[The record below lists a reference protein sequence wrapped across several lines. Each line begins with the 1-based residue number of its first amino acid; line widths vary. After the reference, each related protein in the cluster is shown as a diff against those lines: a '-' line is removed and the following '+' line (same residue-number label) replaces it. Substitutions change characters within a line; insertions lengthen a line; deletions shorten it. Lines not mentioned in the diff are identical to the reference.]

1 MGLLSK
7 FEQHHKKEPMQRVL
21 ESLHGCLE
29 TKDEIKDGKIVCPEW
44 NITITPEIDQLENQ
58 MAVLNFCIFSPDWE
72 EPLFECCA
80 GVGKDTD
87 SAIGM
92 ATGSFLFAFMQ
103 GIALMQ
109 RNEDGIPFESEFNGN
124 KHRWSVYKSNVVGNG
139 ENTGG
144 DDDAKEVTARYW
156 NLLKEHIAKRL
167 GNQKMCYVK
176 IYAAKAVSEDDEK
189 ITGECRIND
198 VPSDELSAL
207 VGEIAAKWDVKQ
219 FSSQKQFFFIK
230 QDPGTILPYPYPDGA
245 KIPTLSVMLKR
256 ALNIFIEVRT
266 QEQYEKLFDNLK
278 AAIGDETLAQECRS
292 FLPEI
297 CAERA
302 FGQMSFSEEFLIS
315 FGNGRSEA
323 VYKNQLADFYPL
335 GNLMFQLLDSGI
347 FGERTNE
354 LYRSMIGMSSI
365 YAAVEQLREQGSELD
380 GCQMSTM
387 IFNVSAEFEVR

>member
-1 MGLLSK
+1 MGSFSK
-7 FEQHHKKEPMQRVL
+7 FEQHHKKDPMQRVL
-21 ESLHGCLE
+21 EGLHGCLE
-29 TKDEIKDGKIVCPEW
+29 TKDEIKDGKIVCLEW
-44 NITITPEIDQLENQ
+44 NITITPAIGQLENQ
-58 MAVLNFCIFSPDWE
+58 MAVLNFFISSPDWE

-80 GVGKDTD
+80 GIGKDTD
-87 SAIGM
+87 TAIGM
-92 ATGSFLFAFMQ
+92 AIGSFLFTFMQ
-103 GIALMQ
+103 GFAIMQ
-109 RNEDGIPFESEFNGN
+109 RGEDGVPLESKFNGN
-124 KHRWSVYKSNVVGNG
+124 KHRWRVYKSNVVGNG
-139 ENTGG
+139 ENT
-144 DDDAKEVTARYW
+144 DVDAKAVTSVYW
-156 NLLKEHIAKRL
+156 DLLKEHIAKRL

-176 IYAAKAVSEDDEK
+176 IYAAKSVGANGEQ

-198 VPSDELSAL
+198 VPSAELGAL
-207 VGEIAAKWDVKQ
+207 VGEVAAKWNVKQ

-230 QDPGTILPYPYPDGA
+230 QDPETVLPYPYPDGA

-256 ALNIFIEVRT
+256 ALDIFIEVRT
-266 QEQYEKLFDNLK
+266 QEQYEELFDKLK

-302 FGQMSFSEEFLIS
+302 FNQMSFSEEFLIS

-335 GNLMFQLLDSGI
+335 GNLMFTLFDSGI

-365 YAAVEQLREQGSELD
+365 YAAVEQLREQGSELE
-380 GCQMSTM
+380 GCQMSMM
-387 IFNVSAEFEVR
+387 IFNVSAEFEIR

>member
-1 MGLLSK
+1 MGLFST
-7 FEQHHKKEPMQRVL
+7 FEEHHKKDPMQRVL

-58 MAVLNFCIFSPDWE
+58 MAVLNFYISSPDWE

-87 SAIGM
+87 TAIGM

-103 GIALMQ
+103 GIALME
-109 RNEDGIPFESEFNGN
+109 REEDGLPLESEFNGN
-124 KHRWSVYKSNVVGNG
+124 KHRWSVYKSNVVGTG
-139 ENTGG
+139 EKTG
-144 DDDAKEVTARYW
+144 DDDDVKEVTARYW
-156 NLLKEHIAKRL
+156 DLLKEHIAKRL

-176 IYAAKAVSEDDEK
+176 IYAAKAVAADDEN

-219 FSSQKQFFFIK
+219 FASQKQFFFIK
-230 QDPGTILPYPYPDGA
+230 QDPSTRLPYPYGGEN
-245 KIPTLSVMLKR
+245 KISVLREKVKT
-256 ALNIFIEVRT
+256 ALELFSGVQT
-266 QEQYEKLFDNLK
+266 QEDYDTLPDKLL
-278 AAIGDETLAQECRS
+278 AALGDKTLVEECYS

-302 FGQMSFSEEFLIS
+302 FGQVKFAEEVQFFVPDKPIVS
-315 FGNGRSEA
+315 
-323 VYKNQLADFYPL
+323 VYKTQLADFYPL
-335 GNLMFQLLDSGI
+335 GNLMFMLFDSGY
-347 FGERTNE
+347 FGEKTND
-354 LYRSMIGMSSI
+354 LYGLLVSLSSI
-365 YAAVEQLREQGSELD
+365 YGGVQQIKESGKELD
-380 GCQMSTM
+380 KCRMTSLLFNMSE
-387 IFNVSAEFEVR
+387 EFEIR

>member
-1 MGLLSK
+1 MGSFSK
-7 FEQHHKKEPMQRVL
+7 FEQHHKKDPMQRVL
-21 ESLHGCLE
+21 EGLHGCLE

-44 NITITPEIDQLENQ
+44 NITITPEIGQLENQ
-58 MAVLNFCIFSPDWE
+58 MAVLNFFISSPEWE

-80 GVGKDTD
+80 GIGKDTD
-87 SAIGM
+87 TAIGM
-92 ATGSFLFAFMQ
+92 AIGSFLFTFMQ
-103 GIALMQ
+103 GIAIMQ
-109 RNEDGIPFESEFNGN
+109 REEDGVPLESKFNGN

-139 ENTGG
+139 ENTG
-144 DDDAKEVTARYW
+144 DDAEAVTSVYW
-156 NLLKEHIAKRL
+156 DLLKEHIVKRL

-176 IYAAKAVSEDDEK
+176 IYAAKSVGANGEQ

-198 VPSDELSAL
+198 VPSAELGAL
-207 VGEIAAKWDVKQ
+207 VGEVAAKWNVKQ

-230 QDPGTILPYPYPDGA
+230 QDPETVLPYPYPDGA
-245 KIPTLSVMLKR
+245 KIPMLSVMLKR
-256 ALNIFIEVRT
+256 ALDIFIEVHT

-302 FGQMSFSEEFLIS
+302 FNQMSFSEEFLVS

-335 GNLMFQLLDSGI
+335 GNLMFTLFDSGI

-365 YAAVEQLREQGSELD
+365 YAAVEQLREQGSELE

-387 IFNVSAEFEVR
+387 IFNVSAEFEIR

>member
-1 MGLLSK
+1 MSLFSK
-7 FEQHHKKEPMQRVL
+7 FEKHHKKDPMQRVL

-44 NITITPEIDQLENQ
+44 NITIKPEIDQLDDQ
-58 MAVLNFCIFSPDWE
+58 MAVLNFYISSPDWE

-80 GVGKDTD
+80 GIGKDTD

-124 KHRWSVYKSNVVGNG
+124 THRWSVYKSNVVGNG
-139 ENTGG
+139 ENTG
-144 DDDAKEVTARYW
+144 DDEDAKKVTARYW

-176 IYAAKAVSEDDEK
+176 IYAAKAIGADGEK

-198 VPSDELSAL
+198 VPSAELSEL
-207 VGEIAAKWDVKQ
+207 VGEIAAKWEVKQ
-219 FSSQKQFFFIK
+219 FASQKQFFFIK
-230 QDPGTILPYPYPDGA
+230 QDPATRLPYPYGEN
-245 KIPTLSVMLKR
+245 KLSVLREKVR
-256 ALNIFIEVRT
+256 SALELFNGIQT
-266 QEQYEKLFDNLK
+266 QEDYDNLPDRLF
-278 AAIGDETLAQECRS
+278 AALGDKTLVEECYS

-302 FGQMSFSEEFLIS
+302 FGQIRFSEEVQFSVPDKPIA
-315 FGNGRSEA
+315 GIYR
-323 VYKNQLADFYPL
+323 NQLADFYPL
-335 GNLMFQLLDSGI
+335 GNLMFGIFDSGY
-347 FGERTNE
+347 FGERTND
-354 LYRSMIGMSSI
+354 LYGLMISLSSI
-365 YAAVEQLREQGSELD
+365 YGAVQQMKESGKELD
-380 GCQMSTM
+380 GCRMTSLL
-387 IFNVSAEFEVR
+387 FNVSESFEIR